1 MSDQPHATDSP
12 VLCVYIAEHCPIC
25 ADARELAAA
34 IRRDYPGVAL
44 FEVLVGAATQ
54 PVPPQ
59 LFATPTWFL
68 NDVLWSL
75 GNPSAQQVA
84 QALGTAFASPTME
97 RHVKTDEKSAS
108 PQPAE
113 KMRYLSELTVFQ
125 DLSPREI
132 EEINRVTTMSQVAKG
147 RVFYRPEEPGE
158 VLFILKEGRVQL
170 YRISP
175 EGKKL
180 VISTLG
186 PHTLF
191 GEMALLGTKMHNTFA
206 EAIEDCLICVMSRT
220 DLERL
225 ILSKPQVA
233 VRILEV
239 TGKRLRE
246 AEERLENMA
255 FKGIPARLASL
266 LLRLAEEQ
274 ASADIV
280 GLTHQDLA
288 ESVGTYRETATQ
300 VLNDL
305 KSDGLIDIGRK
316 RISILNRERL
326 IEVADS

>member
-1 MSDQPHATDSP
+1 MNAKSDDRA
-12 VLCVYIAEHCPIC
+12 A
-25 ADARELAAA
+25 LA
-34 IRRDYPGVAL
+34 
-44 FEVLVGAATQ
+44 
-54 PVPPQ
+54 
-59 LFATPTWFL
+59 
-68 NDVLWSL
+68 
-75 GNPSAQQVA
+75 
-84 QALGTAFASPTME
+84 
-97 RHVKTDEKSAS
+97 
-108 PQPAE
+108 QPAE
-113 KMRYLSELTVFQ
+113 KLRYLSELTVFQ
-125 DLSPREI
+125 DLSPREMQ
-132 EEINRVTTMSQVAKG
+132 ELNRIITMSTVPRG

-180 VISTLG
+180 VITTLG

-206 EAIEDCLICVMSRT
+206 EAIDDCLICVMSRT

-225 ILSKPQVA
+225 ILNKPQVA
-233 VRILEV
+233 LRILEV

-274 ASADIV
+274 GNDEIA

-305 KSDGLIDIGRK
+305 KSQGLIEIGRK
-316 RISILNRERL
+316 RIKVLDTARL
-326 IEVADS
+326 TEIAES

>member
-1 MSDQPHATDSP
+1 LNTKSDERTA
-12 VLCVYIAEHCPIC
+12 
-25 ADARELAAA
+25 
-34 IRRDYPGVAL
+34 
-44 FEVLVGAATQ
+44 
-54 PVPPQ
+54 
-59 LFATPTWFL
+59 
-68 NDVLWSL
+68 
-75 GNPSAQQVA
+75 VA
-84 QALGTAFASPTME
+84 Q
-97 RHVKTDEKSAS
+97 
-108 PQPAE
+108 PAD
-113 KMRYLSELTVFQ
+113 KLRYLSELTVFQ
-125 DLSPREI
+125 DLSPREMQ
-132 EEINRVTTMSQVAKG
+132 ELNRIITMSTVPRG

-180 VISTLG
+180 VITTLG

-206 EAIEDCLICVMSRT
+206 EAIDDCLICVMSRT

-233 VRILEV
+233 LRILEV

-266 LLRLAEEQ
+266 LLRLSDEQGNEEI
-274 ASADIV
+274 A

-305 KSDGLIDIGRK
+305 KAQGLIEIGRK
-316 RISILNRERL
+316 RIRVLDAGRL
-326 IEVADS
+326 AEIAES

>member
-1 MSDQPHATDSP
+1 LNTKSDD
-12 VLCVYIAEHCPIC
+12 
-25 ADARELAAA
+25 R
-34 IRRDYPGVAL
+34 VA
-44 FEVLVGAATQ
+44 
-54 PVPPQ
+54 
-59 LFATPTWFL
+59 
-68 NDVLWSL
+68 
-75 GNPSAQQVA
+75 VA
-84 QALGTAFASPTME
+84 
-97 RHVKTDEKSAS
+97 
-108 PQPAE
+108 QPAE
-113 KMRYLSELTVFQ
+113 KLRYLSELTVFQ
-125 DLSPREI
+125 DLSPREMQ
-132 EEINRVTTMSQVAKG
+132 ELNRIITMSTVPRG

-180 VISTLG
+180 VITTLG

-206 EAIEDCLICVMSRT
+206 EAIDDCLICVMSRT

-225 ILSKPQVA
+225 ILNKPQVA
-233 VRILEV
+233 LRILEV

-274 ASADIV
+274 GNDEIA

-305 KSDGLIDIGRK
+305 KAQGLIEIGRK
-316 RISILNRERL
+316 RIKVLDTPRL
-326 IEVADS
+326 SEIAES